1 MCAYTMPSG
10 TVANLTNFK
19 EASYGMGFQV
29 MPSPG
34 HVYDQSASD
43 MLYVANFDVFGAP
56 EGSYAV
62 VLNSTEAVSWECA
75 MWMCIQAFATQ
86 MVDFNQT
93 QPVVQNFS
101 QVVNF
106 TLSDLGSVTDN
117 VSFVDLP
124 IAMNPR
130 PGANYSVGVWAADAI
145 EGYLE
150 PIFNG
155 TIILNEESQTFSS
168 DYIQAIWN
176 ASSDLDG
183 WIKNLASS
191 MTNVI
196 RTGTPQ
202 PNDFYNGKGY
212 QLGVQVH
219 WPWIVLPVVL
229 VALSLITLI
238 VTMIRTA
245 RSPVRAWKGSPLA
258 LLFMEVDQSIRRKVS
273 GQMNTHDGIDNSVSK
288 SKVVLKS
295 DGDGNWIF
303 KSRQ

>member
-1 MCAYTMPSG
+1 MPSG
-10 TVANLTNFK
+10 TIANLANFT
-19 EASYGMGFQV
+19 ELSEGMGFQV

-34 HVYDQSASD
+34 HVYDRSASD

-56 EGSYAV
+56 DGSFATGPV
-62 VLNSTEAVSWECA
+62 ISPSNAVSWECA

-86 MVDFNQT
+86 MVDLNQT
-93 QPVVQNFS
+93 QPVVRNFS
-101 QVVNF
+101 QVVNS
-106 TLSDLGSVTDN
+106 TLPGGFSGNDN
-117 VSFVDLP
+117 FSFVDLP

-130 PGANYSVGVWAADAI
+130 SGANYLVGIMASLAI

-155 TIILNEESQTFSS
+155 TIFLNLESQTFSS

-196 RTGTPQ
+196 RTETPQ

-219 WPWIVLPVVL
+219 WPWIALPVVL

-258 LLFMEVDQSIRRKVS
+258 LLFMEVDQDIRRRVS
-273 GQMNTHDGIDNSVSK
+273 GQMNTYNGIDSFVSK
-288 SKVVLKS
+288 SKVVLRS
-295 DGDGNWIF
+295 DGDGSWIF
-303 KSRQ
+303 KGTQ